1 MPRCNQSKVKILQ
14 CILLIPSHRATL
26 TLTADCDSLW
36 VYAGSTYEGN
46 KTVTISNF
54 MIRPATIADS
64 TYEPYAMSNAELTAK
79 EQTNESNISSIQQ
92 TIGDINSVLEEVL

>member
-1 MPRCNQSKVKILQ
+1 MNGESTVSNIYYATHGVAG
-14 CILLIPSHRATL
+14 STTL